1 MLCAATA
8 RADPPTI
15 YDRLPVEAGPLPG
28 APELV
33 VRATKNAA
41 YCGGFAV
48 SVVAMKKASALE
60 PEFVAAMTI
69 DSPHGLDFT
78 TDRERSLKRF
88 DAFIRDAT
96 AKMKAAQTWY
106 ERRKSIA
113 SYARIVQTT
122 RRFAEAMTRVEIP
135 NDVRTG
141 ELAADKTAAFCE
153 QLATVA
159 TPLVDKADQAAAAC
173 RQFAASES
181 DGWWTQACA
190 DRSGQRDAR

>member
-1 MLCAATA
+1 MLCTATA

-15 YDRLPVEAGPLPG
+15 YDRLPVEPGPLPG

-48 SVVAMKKASALE
+48 SVVAVKKASALE

-69 DSPHGLDFT
+69 DPPHGLDFT
-78 TDRERSLKRF
+78 ADRRRSMERF

-96 AKMKAAQTWY
+96 AKMKAAQDWY
-106 ERRKSIA
+106 FHHKSIVA
-113 SYARIVQTT
+113 YARVVQIT
-122 RRFAEAMTRVEIP
+122 RRFAEAMSRVEIP
-135 NDVRTG
+135 NEVRTG
-141 ELAADKTAAFCE
+141 ELAADKTAAFCDQVE
-153 QLATVA
+153 TVA
-159 TPLVDKADQAAAAC
+159 TPLVDKAEQAAAAC
-173 RQFAASES
+173 RQFAASEG